1 MSNIN
6 LTREELRILH
16 LKHARRLELRKEF
29 IKQINN
35 PYKHAIGEGALVIKI
50 QFNKK
55 KHNLKVMS

>member
-50 QFNKK
+50 QFKK
-55 KHNLKVMS
+55 KKT